1 MSLVK
6 GVATV
11 GSLTFVSR
19 ILGFA
24 RDIILAAVLGTG
36 AVADAWAVA
45 FRFPNLFRR
54 LFGEGAFNAAFVP
67 LYAGKRHDHG
77 ERSAL
82 RFAEDVLSV
91 LSVALLVLTLVA
103 EMTMPWIMQ
112 VYAIGFV
119 DDPVKFDLT
128 TEFTQI
134 AFPYLIFISLVALYA
149 GILNTSGK
157 FAAAAGVQALLN
169 VILMT
174 ALGIAWLVW
183 RPQSDSAQWGV
194 ALVWGVAVAG
204 VAQFLFLLYFAWRSR
219 FSLRLRLPRLTP
231 GVRHFVKLAWPG
243 VVAGGVSQISLFIAT
258 VVASLQDGAPAI
270 LYYADRVYQFPLS
283 IVGVALGIV
292 LLPTLATHLRGDR
305 VDLAQHWQN
314 RGLEVAMLLT
324 FPAAVALVVI
334 SFPIAATLF
343 ERGAFDRA
351 ATLQVANVLMAF
363 GVGLPAFILNKVL
376 TPAFFA
382 RHDTATPMRYAV
394 IALVLD
400 VALSVSLFFALGVI
414 GIAIATS
421 IAAWLNAGLLWIT
434 LSRRNHFTLDPR
446 SRERI
451 PRIALASL
459 GMGALLFLAMQ
470 FLGSAF
476 DGGDTSKALALAA
489 LCIGGFIAY
498 AGLALLLRA
507 TTVSEMRA
515 QLMGAEGL
523 R

>member
-24 RDIILAAVLGTG
+24 RDMILAAALGTG
-36 AVADAWAVA
+36 VVADAWAVA

-67 LYAGKRHDHG
+67 LYAGKLHDAG
-77 ERSAL
+77 ERPAL
-82 RFAEDVLSV
+82 RFAEEILSV
-91 LSVALLVLTLVA
+91 LSVALLVLTLIA

-119 DDPVKFDLT
+119 DDPVKFALT
-128 TEFTQI
+128 TEFTQV
-134 AFPYLIFISLVALYA
+134 AFPYLLFISLVALYA

-157 FAAAAGVQALLN
+157 FGAAAGVQALLN
-169 VILMT
+169 VALML
-174 ALGIAWLVW
+174 ALGAAWLVW
-183 RPQSDSAQWGV
+183 QPQTESAQWGV
-194 ALVWGVAVAG
+194 ALVWGVALAG
-204 VAQFLFLLYFAWRSR
+204 VVQFLFLVYFAWRSR
-219 FSLRLRLPRLTP
+219 ISLWLRWPRLTP
-231 GVRHFVKLAWPG
+231 DVRRFAKLAWPG

-283 IVGVALGIV
+283 LVGVALGIV
-292 LLPTLATHLRGDR
+292 LLPTLATHLRGER
-305 VDLAQHWQN
+305 LDLAQYWQN
-314 RGLEVAMLLT
+314 RGLELAMLLT
-324 FPAAVALVVI
+324 LPAAIALWVI
-334 SFPIAATLF
+334 SFPIAVTLF
-343 ERGAFDRA
+343 ERGAFERA
-351 ATLQVANVLMAF
+351 STVQVASVLMAF
-363 GVGLPAFILNKVL
+363 AVGLPAFILNKVL

-394 IALVLD
+394 IALGLD
-400 VALSVSLFFALGVI
+400 VVLSLSLFLAFGVI

-421 IAAWLNAGLLWIT
+421 TAAWLNAGLLWTT

-459 GMGALLFLAMQ
+459 GMGAVLFLAMQ

-476 DGGDTSKALALAA
+476 DGGDASKALALAA
-489 LCIGGFIAY
+489 LCIGGLLVY
-498 AGLALLLRA
+498 GGLAFLLRA
-507 TTVSEMRA
+507 TTVAEMRA
-515 QLMGAEGL
+515 QLTGPA
-523 R
+523 